1 MAKVSGVPGSGVTG
15 PGGGLD
21 NGGATA
27 AGRGLGELCGG
38 KLTANNFN
46 ASWAEIEEKQIII
59 NILYIHIYTYTYVN

>member
-15 PGGGLD
+15 LGGGLD

-27 AGRGLGELCGG
+27 AGGGLGELCGG

-46 ASWAEIEEKQIII
+46 ASWAFGFGSPLLLGNLIIG
-59 NILYIHIYTYTYVN
+59 V